1 MRSGSRLRT
10 FWSSR
15 LRNPAVASSF
25 AVAAMLSQMPAFAR
39 EPVKADLVLKNGRVY
54 TVDGSH
60 RIAEA
65 MAVKN
70 GKLVFVGDNRAVDAF
85 VDRKTIVEDAG
96 GKLILPGLV
105 DAHIHPIGIV
115 DFGGCSLQSK
125 ARTLAEIAVLVRQ
138 CVVDAKLQPG
148 QWLAVNQWEY
158 AAGNQTDAKYATLR
172 AALDDAA
179 PVNPVIMTGWDLH
192 HSAYNSR
199 ALALAKNAKGE
210 TVGYSK
216 KTLATDFAHYTAVV
230 GVDRNGEPSG
240 DIQDEGRSVID
251 SSDVSR
257 QEFAKLLAEPQR
269 LALRLNSSGITAIW
283 DAATSASGGIFGP
296 DSMYDVYDKLQKQG
310 QQSFRVNMAQLWEPE
325 DFRDA
330 DGRVN
335 WDALFAKADVIRQKY
350 ARNPLA
356 SADSVKIFADG
367 DMEANPNNT
376 PPTFGAS
383 FRPVPY
389 LQPIF
394 EKDAQG
400 FLSVKGYVDISSPE
414 CVFAR
419 AVPADVSTPT
429 AIADF
434 TKRYGFHPGQ
444 CAISFG
450 IPQHAPWIFNDYV
463 MKAHL
468 KGYTVHIHTIS
479 DAAVHMALEAI
490 EAARKA
496 DGVYSRPDTLA
507 HLQCATPA
515 DIKRIGEDHLNLV
528 YTFSWM
534 YAEPKGYDLST
545 VPFFNKVQ
553 GNSYEALHNPNDY
566 FEQCN
571 YPTKTSKDAGA
582 VLIAGS
588 DAPVL
593 TRDPQPFV
601 NMEMGVTRSRR
612 GGQPSSPWQRLSVE
626 DVIDAYTIDGARAL
640 NRSREI
646 GSLEVGKS
654 ADFIMVDQDIL
665 ELAHSGHPE
674 KIGDTKVLATWFMGK
689 KVYLSSSQ

>member
-15 LRNPAVASSF
+15 LRNPAVASSL

-70 GKLVFVGDNRAVDAF
+70 GKVVFVGDNRAVDAF

-125 ARTLAEIAVLVRQ
+125 ARTLAEIAGLVRQ

-296 DSMYDVYDKLQKQG
+296 DSMFDVYDKLQKQG

-400 FLSVKGYVDISSPE
+400 FLAVKGYVDISSPE

-468 KGYTVHIHTIS
+468 KGYTIHIHTIS

-626 DVIDAYTIDGARAL
+626 DVIDAYTIDGARAM

-689 KVYLSSSQ
+689 KVYSSSSQ

>member
-1 MRSGSRLRT
+1 M
-10 FWSSR
+10 
-15 LRNPAVASSF
+15 ASSL

-65 MAVKN
+65 MAVKS
-70 GKLVFVGDNRAVDAF
+70 GKVVFVGDNRAVEAF
-85 VDRKTIVEDAG
+85 VGRKTIVEDAG

-515 DIKRIGEDHLNLV
+515 DIKRIGENHLNLV

-689 KVYLSSSQ
+689 KVYSSSSQ

>member
-15 LRNPAVASSF
+15 LRNPAVASSL

-65 MAVKN
+65 MAVKS
-70 GKLVFVGDNRAVDAF
+70 GKVVFVGDNRAVDAF

-626 DVIDAYTIDGARAL
+626 DVIDAYTINGARAL

-689 KVYLSSSQ
+689 KVYSSSSQ

>member
-1 MRSGSRLRT
+1 
-10 FWSSR
+10 
-15 LRNPAVASSF
+15 
-25 AVAAMLSQMPAFAR
+25 MLSQMPAFAR

-70 GKLVFVGDNRAVDAF
+70 GKVVFVGDNRAVDAF

-96 GKLILPGLV
+96 GKLVLPGLV

-626 DVIDAYTIDGARAL
+626 DVIDAYTINGARAL

-689 KVYLSSSQ
+689 KVYSSSSQ

>member
-1 MRSGSRLRT
+1 M
-10 FWSSR
+10 
-15 LRNPAVASSF
+15 ASSL

-65 MAVKN
+65 MAVKS
-70 GKLVFVGDNRAVDAF
+70 GKVVFVGDNRAVDAF
-85 VDRKTIVEDAG
+85 VGRKTIVEDAG

-400 FLSVKGYVDISSPE
+400 FLAVKGYVDISSPE

-689 KVYLSSSQ
+689 KVYSSSSQ

>member
-15 LRNPAVASSF
+15 LRNPAVASSL

-65 MAVKN
+65 MAVKS
-70 GKLVFVGDNRAVDAF
+70 GKVVFVGDNRAVDAL
-85 VDRKTIVEDAG
+85 VGRKTIVEDAG

-296 DSMYDVYDKLQKQG
+296 DSIYDVYDKLQKQG

-400 FLSVKGYVDISSPE
+400 FLAVKGYVDISSPE

-545 VPFFNKVQ
+545 VPFFNKVE

-689 KVYLSSSQ
+689 KVYSSSSQ

>member
-1 MRSGSRLRT
+1 M
-10 FWSSR
+10 
-15 LRNPAVASSF
+15 ASSL

-70 GKLVFVGDNRAVDAF
+70 GKVVFVGDNRAVDAF

-296 DSMYDVYDKLQKQG
+296 DSIYDVYDKLQKQG

-400 FLSVKGYVDISSPE
+400 FLAVKGYVDISSPE

-468 KGYTVHIHTIS
+468 KGYTIHIHTIS

-626 DVIDAYTIDGARAL
+626 DVIDAYTINGARAL

-689 KVYLSSSQ
+689 KVYSSSSQ

>member
-1 MRSGSRLRT
+1 
-10 FWSSR
+10 
-15 LRNPAVASSF
+15 
-25 AVAAMLSQMPAFAR
+25 
-39 EPVKADLVLKNGRVY
+39 
-54 TVDGSH
+54 
-60 RIAEA
+60 
-65 MAVKN
+65 
-70 GKLVFVGDNRAVDAF
+70 
-85 VDRKTIVEDAG
+85 
-96 GKLILPGLV
+96 
-105 DAHIHPIGIV
+105 
-115 DFGGCSLQSK
+115 
-125 ARTLAEIAVLVRQ
+125 VLVRQ

-296 DSMYDVYDKLQKQG
+296 DSIYDVYDKLQKQG

-689 KVYLSSSQ
+689 KVYSSSSQ

>member
-1 MRSGSRLRT
+1 M
-10 FWSSR
+10 
-15 LRNPAVASSF
+15 ASSL

-70 GKLVFVGDNRAVDAF
+70 GKVVFVGDNRAVDAF

-125 ARTLAEIAVLVRQ
+125 ARTLAEIAGLVRQ

-296 DSMYDVYDKLQKQG
+296 DSIYDVYDKLQKQG

-468 KGYTVHIHTIS
+468 KGYTIHIHTIS

-626 DVIDAYTIDGARAL
+626 DVIDAYTINGARAL

-689 KVYLSSSQ
+689 KVYSSSSQ

>member
-15 LRNPAVASSF
+15 LRNSAVASSL
-25 AVAAMLSQMPAFAR
+25 AVAATLSQMPAFAR

-65 MAVKN
+65 MAVKS
-70 GKLVFVGDNRAVDAF
+70 GKVVFVGDNRAVEAF
-85 VDRKTIVEDAG
+85 VGRKTIVEDAG

-125 ARTLAEIAVLVRQ
+125 ARTLAVIAVLVRQ

-468 KGYTVHIHTIS
+468 KGYTIHIHTIS

-689 KVYLSSSQ
+689 KVYSSSSQ

>member
-15 LRNPAVASSF
+15 LRNPAVASSL

-70 GKLVFVGDNRAVDAF
+70 GKVVFVGDNRAVDAF

-125 ARTLAEIAVLVRQ
+125 ARTLAEIAGLVRQ

-296 DSMYDVYDKLQKQG
+296 DSIYDVYDKLQKQG

-468 KGYTVHIHTIS
+468 KGYTIHIHTIS

-626 DVIDAYTIDGARAL
+626 DVIDAYTINGARAL

-689 KVYLSSSQ
+689 KVYSSSSQ

>member
-15 LRNPAVASSF
+15 LRNPAVASSL

-70 GKLVFVGDNRAVDAF
+70 GKVVFVGDNRAVDAF

-96 GKLILPGLV
+96 GKLVLPGLV

-125 ARTLAEIAVLVRQ
+125 ARTLAEIAGLVRQ

-296 DSMYDVYDKLQKQG
+296 DSIYDVYDKLQKQG

-626 DVIDAYTIDGARAL
+626 DVIDAYTINGARAL

-689 KVYLSSSQ
+689 KVYSSSSQ

>member
-1 MRSGSRLRT
+1 M
-10 FWSSR
+10 
-15 LRNPAVASSF
+15 ASSL

-70 GKLVFVGDNRAVDAF
+70 GKVVFVGDNRAVDAF

-125 ARTLAEIAVLVRQ
+125 ARTLAEIAGLVRQ

-296 DSMYDVYDKLQKQG
+296 DSIYDVYDKLQKQG

-400 FLSVKGYVDISSPE
+400 FLAVKGYVDISSPE

-626 DVIDAYTIDGARAL
+626 DVIDAYTINGARAL

-689 KVYLSSSQ
+689 KVYSSSSQ

>member
-1 MRSGSRLRT
+1 MRGGSRLRT

-15 LRNPAVASSF
+15 LRNPAVASSL

-70 GKLVFVGDNRAVDAF
+70 GKVVFVGDNRAVDAF

-296 DSMYDVYDKLQKQG
+296 DSIYDVYDKLQKQG

-468 KGYTVHIHTIS
+468 KGYTIHIHTIS

-626 DVIDAYTIDGARAL
+626 DVIDAYTINGARAL

-689 KVYLSSSQ
+689 KVYSSSSQ

>member
-1 MRSGSRLRT
+1 M
-10 FWSSR
+10 
-15 LRNPAVASSF
+15 ASSL

-70 GKLVFVGDNRAVDAF
+70 GKVVFVGDNRAVDAF

-96 GKLILPGLV
+96 GKLVLPGLV

-296 DSMYDVYDKLQKQG
+296 DSIYDVYDKLQKQG

-400 FLSVKGYVDISSPE
+400 FLAVKGYVDISSPE

-468 KGYTVHIHTIS
+468 KGYTIHIHTIS

-626 DVIDAYTIDGARAL
+626 DVIDAYTINGARAL

-689 KVYLSSSQ
+689 KVYSSSSQ

>member
-15 LRNPAVASSF
+15 LRNPAVASSL

-70 GKLVFVGDNRAVDAF
+70 GKVVFVGDNRAVDAF

-296 DSMYDVYDKLQKQG
+296 DSIYDVYDKLQKQG

-468 KGYTVHIHTIS
+468 KGYTIHIHTIS

-626 DVIDAYTIDGARAL
+626 DVIDAYTINGARAL

-689 KVYLSSSQ
+689 KVYSSSSQ

>member
-15 LRNPAVASSF
+15 LRNPAVASSL

-70 GKLVFVGDNRAVDAF
+70 GKVVFVGDNRAVDAF

-296 DSMYDVYDKLQKQG
+296 DSIYDVYDKLQKQG

-626 DVIDAYTIDGARAL
+626 DVIDAYTINGARAL

-689 KVYLSSSQ
+689 KVYSSSSQ

>member
-1 MRSGSRLRT
+1 
-10 FWSSR
+10 
-15 LRNPAVASSF
+15 VASSL

-65 MAVKN
+65 MAVKS
-70 GKLVFVGDNRAVDAF
+70 GKVVFVGDNRAVEAF
-85 VDRKTIVEDAG
+85 VGRKTIVEDAG

-689 KVYLSSSQ
+689 KVYSSSSQ

>member
-1 MRSGSRLRT
+1 M
-10 FWSSR
+10 
-15 LRNPAVASSF
+15 ASSL

-65 MAVKN
+65 MAVKS
-70 GKLVFVGDNRAVDAF
+70 GKVVFVGDNRAVEAF
-85 VDRKTIVEDAG
+85 VGRKTIVEDAG

-192 HSAYNSR
+192 HRAYNSR

-400 FLSVKGYVDISSPE
+400 FLAVKGYVDISSPE

-689 KVYLSSSQ
+689 KVYSSSSQ

>member
-15 LRNPAVASSF
+15 LRNPAVASSL

-70 GKLVFVGDNRAVDAF
+70 GKVVFVGDNRAVDAF

-296 DSMYDVYDKLQKQG
+296 DSIYDVYDKLQKQG

-468 KGYTVHIHTIS
+468 KGYTIHIHTIS

-674 KIGDTKVLATWFMGK
+674 KIGDTKVLATWFMGT
-689 KVYLSSSQ
+689 KVYASSSQ

>member
-1 MRSGSRLRT
+1 M
-10 FWSSR
+10 
-15 LRNPAVASSF
+15 ASSF

>member
-15 LRNPAVASSF
+15 LRNPAVASSL

-65 MAVKN
+65 MAVKS
-70 GKLVFVGDNRAVDAF
+70 GKVVFVGDNRAVDAF

-400 FLSVKGYVDISSPE
+400 FLAVKGYVDISSPE

-626 DVIDAYTIDGARAL
+626 DVIDAYTINGARAL

-689 KVYLSSSQ
+689 KVYSSSSQ

>member
-1 MRSGSRLRT
+1 M
-10 FWSSR
+10 
-15 LRNPAVASSF
+15 ASSL

-65 MAVKN
+65 MAVKS
-70 GKLVFVGDNRAVDAF
+70 GKVVFVGDNRAVDAF

-468 KGYTVHIHTIS
+468 KGYTIHIHTIS

-515 DIKRIGEDHLNLV
+515 DIKRIGEDHLHLV

-626 DVIDAYTIDGARAL
+626 DVIDAYTINGARAL

-689 KVYLSSSQ
+689 KVYSSSSQ

>member
-105 DAHIHPIGIV
+105 DAHVHPIRIV

-640 NRSREI
+640 NRGREI

-689 KVYLSSSQ
+689 KVYSSSSQ

>member
-15 LRNPAVASSF
+15 LRNPAVASSL

-70 GKLVFVGDNRAVDAF
+70 GKVVFVGDNRAVDAF

-125 ARTLAEIAVLVRQ
+125 ARTLAEIAGLVRQ

-296 DSMYDVYDKLQKQG
+296 DSIYDVYDKLQKQG

-626 DVIDAYTIDGARAL
+626 DVIDAYTINGARAL

-689 KVYLSSSQ
+689 KVYSSSSQ

>member
-15 LRNPAVASSF
+15 LRNPAVASSL

-65 MAVKN
+65 MAVKS
-70 GKLVFVGDNRAVDAF
+70 GKVVFVGDNRAVEAF
-85 VDRKTIVEDAG
+85 VGRKTIVEDAG

>member
-1 MRSGSRLRT
+1 M
-10 FWSSR
+10 
-15 LRNPAVASSF
+15 ASSL

-65 MAVKN
+65 MAVKS
-70 GKLVFVGDNRAVDAF
+70 GKVVFVGDNRAVEAF

-400 FLSVKGYVDISSPE
+400 FLAVKGYVDISSPE

-689 KVYLSSSQ
+689 KVYSSSSQ

>member
-1 MRSGSRLRT
+1 M
-10 FWSSR
+10 
-15 LRNPAVASSF
+15 ASSL

-70 GKLVFVGDNRAVDAF
+70 GKVVFVGDNRAVDAF

-296 DSMYDVYDKLQKQG
+296 DSIYDVYDKLQKQG

-400 FLSVKGYVDISSPE
+400 FLAVKGYVDISSPE

-689 KVYLSSSQ
+689 KVYSSSSQ

>member
-1 MRSGSRLRT
+1 MRIGSKARRRWSARLRGAA
-10 FWSSR
+10 
-15 LRNPAVASSF
+15 LASSL
-25 AVAAMLSQMPAFAR
+25 AICLMPLAPAIARGPVA
-39 EPVKADLVLKNGRVY
+39 ADLVLKNARVY
-54 TVDGSH
+54 TVDGAH
-60 RIAEA
+60 RIVEA
-65 MAVKN
+65 LAVKD
-70 GKLVFVGDNRAVDAF
+70 GKLVFVGSNAAIGAF
-85 VDRKTIVEDAG
+85 IGSKTVVEDAG
-96 GKLILPGLV
+96 GKLVLPGLV
-105 DAHIHPIGIV
+105 DAHIHPRGIV
-115 DFGGCSLQSK
+115 DFGGCNLEAK
-125 ARTLAEIAVLVRQ
+125 AHTLAEIATLVRQ
-138 CVVDAKLQPG
+138 CLVDAKLEPG
-148 QWLAVNQWEY
+148 KWLAVSQWEY
-158 AAGNQTDAKYATLR
+158 AAGNQTDAKFATLR

-179 PVNPVIMTGWDLH
+179 PDNPVVMTGWDGH
-192 HSAYNSR
+192 HGAYNSR

-216 KTLATDFAHYTAVV
+216 KTLQTDFAHYKAVV
-230 GVDRNGEPSG
+230 GVDIHGEPSG
-240 DIQDEGRSVID
+240 DIQDEGRTVID
-251 SSDVSR
+251 SSETSR
-257 QEFAKLLAEPQR
+257 EEFAKLLAEPQR
-269 LALRLNSSGITAIW
+269 LAQALNSRGITAVW
-283 DAATSASGGIFGP
+283 DAAASASTGIFGP
-296 DSMYDVYDKLQKQG
+296 GSIFDVYDKLQKNG
-310 QQSFRVNMAQLWEPE
+310 QQSFRVNMAQYWAPE

-335 WDALFAKADVIRQKY
+335 WDALFTQADAIKRKY
-350 ARNPLA
+350 AGNPLA

-367 DMEANPNNT
+367 DMEANPNNV
-376 PPTFGAS
+376 PPTFGAA

-400 FLSVKGYVDISSPE
+400 NLSVKDYVDISSPE
-414 CVFAR
+414 CVYAR
-419 AVPADVSTPT
+419 AVPADLSSPT

-444 CAISFG
+444 CAISYG
-450 IPQHAPWIFNDYV
+450 IPQHAPWIFADYV

-468 KGYTVHIHTIS
+468 KGYTIHIHTIS

-496 DGVYSRPDTLA
+496 DGVYTRPDTLA

-515 DIKRIGEDHLNLV
+515 DIKRIGEDKLNLV

-534 YAEPKGYDLST
+534 YAEPTGYDLST
-545 VPFFNKVQ
+545 VPFFEKVH
-553 GNSYEALHNPNDY
+553 GNSYEALHKPNGF

-582 VLIAGS
+582 VIVAGS

-593 TRDPQPFV
+593 TQDPQPFV

-612 GGQPSSPWQRLSVE
+612 GGQPISPWQRLSVE
-626 DVIDAYTIDGARAL
+626 DVIDAYTINGARAL
-640 NRSREI
+640 NRGAEI

-654 ADFIMVDQDIL
+654 ADFIIVDQDIL

-689 KVYLSSSQ
+689 KVYSPSSE

>member
-1 MRSGSRLRT
+1 M
-10 FWSSR
+10 
-15 LRNPAVASSF
+15 ASSL

-70 GKLVFVGDNRAVDAF
+70 GKVVFVGDNRAVDAF

-400 FLSVKGYVDISSPE
+400 FLAVKGYVDISSPE

-689 KVYLSSSQ
+689 KVYSSSSQ

>member
-1 MRSGSRLRT
+1 
-10 FWSSR
+10 
-15 LRNPAVASSF
+15 
-25 AVAAMLSQMPAFAR
+25 MLSQMPAFAR

-65 MAVKN
+65 MAVKS
-70 GKLVFVGDNRAVDAF
+70 GKVVFVGDNRAVDAF

-626 DVIDAYTIDGARAL
+626 DVIDAYTINGARAL

-689 KVYLSSSQ
+689 KVYSSSSQ

>member
-1 MRSGSRLRT
+1 
-10 FWSSR
+10 
-15 LRNPAVASSF
+15 
-25 AVAAMLSQMPAFAR
+25 MLSQMPAFAR

-70 GKLVFVGDNRAVDAF
+70 GKVVFVGDNRAVDAF

-125 ARTLAEIAVLVRQ
+125 ARTLAEIAGLVRQ

-296 DSMYDVYDKLQKQG
+296 DSIYDVYDKLQKQG

-626 DVIDAYTIDGARAL
+626 DVIDAYTINGARAL

-689 KVYLSSSQ
+689 KVYSSSSQ

>member
-1 MRSGSRLRT
+1 M
-10 FWSSR
+10 
-15 LRNPAVASSF
+15 ASSL

-70 GKLVFVGDNRAVDAF
+70 GKVVFVGDNRAVDAF

-125 ARTLAEIAVLVRQ
+125 ARTLAEIAGLVRQ

-296 DSMYDVYDKLQKQG
+296 DSIYDVYDKLQKQG

-468 KGYTVHIHTIS
+468 KGYTIHIHTIS

-689 KVYLSSSQ
+689 KVYSSSSQ

>member
-1 MRSGSRLRT
+1 M
-10 FWSSR
+10 
-15 LRNPAVASSF
+15 ASSL

-65 MAVKN
+65 MAVKS
-70 GKLVFVGDNRAVDAF
+70 GKVVFVGDNRAVEAF
-85 VDRKTIVEDAG
+85 VGRKTIVEDAG

-400 FLSVKGYVDISSPE
+400 FLAVKGYVDISSPE

-545 VPFFNKVQ
+545 VPFFNKVE

-689 KVYLSSSQ
+689 KVYSSSSQ